1 MPNSPARRVESCC
14 MPPKKSAWRF
24 ENSKHPDYSPSKS
37 QFVESE
43 KINNYNM
50 VLMSN
55 DSEMKP
61 VDRIQLY
68 PSVENFSLAKREQI
82 EDAPLD
88 FSVKKPNNTENKSES
103 MNYLRSRIENYGLN
117 GGSSLVNNTP
127 MQMFCPTRLV
137 NGHHS
142 PSSPSNNSPP
152 LDSSHASSS
161 CKDSDSLDMDCSQES
176 VKSPVHTV
184 VPCENRINEINKA
197 NSPDHRSISRENS
210 PVSQPSILEGMLKG
224 QQQQS
229 NLGIPNG
236 PNFGNVYSNGLGVFD
251 NQILTSSSPPMP
263 MAAPVI
269 HPANMLP
276 LNMAQYFGY
285 GYVEHASSF
294 MPGYMYKPPE
304 ATVVD
309 VSAARKPKRKNDP
322 FADSLKSCSVEELRR
337 KLDSLNGGNS
347 SLVMNS
353 DYSALLK
360 PSYNSQE
367 CNGRQFSN
375 NASPEPVNNYTV
387 SKSENGET
395 NSSVSSNNQINSSA
409 EINHKKENGTAI
421 DSKAEEKNSQNM
433 ANHNETN
440 GVNNGASTSRID
452 DSNDSLMNNIH
463 ETSDGRRRKP
473 MADYRDDPNYRLKR
487 AKNNM
492 AARRSRESRRIKE
505 ELIRK
510 TATVLEQQNKVI
522 LRDLAT
528 LRYTFDEAQMKYFA
542 LLKEYENMKIQNSVL
557 AERLNQKRCG
567 QCGSAL
573 PNVSSPGL

>member
-1 MPNSPARRVESCC
+1 MPNTPVRRVESCC

-24 ENSKHPDYSPSKS
+24 ENATKRPEHSPSKS
-37 QFVESE
+37 QFVESD

-50 VLMSN
+50 GIMSN
-55 DSEMKP
+55 ASEMKP

-82 EDAPLD
+82 VDAPLD
-88 FSVKKPNNTENKSES
+88 FSVKKSNNIENKSES
-103 MNYLRSRIENYGLN
+103 MNYLRSRLENYGLN
-117 GGSSLVNNTP
+117 GGNSVVNNAQ
-127 MQMFCPTRLV
+127 MQMFYPTRLI
-137 NGHHS
+137 NGHNS
-142 PSSPSNNSPP
+142 PPSPSNNSPP

-176 VKSPVHTV
+176 VKSPLHPV
-184 VPCENRINEINKA
+184 VPCVNRTNEINQV
-197 NSPDHRSISRENS
+197 NSPERRSASRENS

-224 QQQQS
+224 QQQS
-229 NLGIPNG
+229 NHGIPNNG
-236 PNFGNVYSNGLGVFD
+236 PTFGNVYSNGLSAFE
-251 NQILTSSSPPMP
+251 NQISSPPMP
-263 MAAPVI
+263 MGAPVI

-285 GYVEHASSF
+285 GYVEHPNPF

-304 ATVVD
+304 ATMVD
-309 VSAARKPKRKNDP
+309 VSAGRKPRRKNDP
-322 FADSLKSCSVEELRR
+322 FPDSLKSYSVEELRK
-337 KLDSLNGGNS
+337 KLDSLNGGSS
-347 SLVMNS
+347 SLLMNS
-353 DYSALLK
+353 DYAVLLK
-360 PSYNSQE
+360 PSYNQQE

-375 NASPEPVNNYTV
+375 NASPEPVNSCTV
-387 SKSENGET
+387 SKSENGEID
-395 NSSVSSNNQINSSA
+395 NSVSSHNQINSSV
-409 EINHKKENGTAI
+409 EINPKKENGAAI
-421 DSKAEEKNSQNM
+421 DIKAEENSQIM
-433 ANHNETN
+433 VNHNEMN
-440 GVNNGASTSRID
+440 VVNNGASTSRAD
-452 DSNDSLMNNIH
+452 DSNDSLANNIPD
-463 ETSDGRRRKP
+463 TSDGRRRKP
-473 MADYRDDPNYRLKR
+473 MADYRDDPNYRMKR

-510 TATVLEQQNKVI
+510 TASVLEQQNKVI
-522 LRDLAT
+522 LRDLTA
-528 LRYTFDEAQMKYFA
+528 LRFTFDEAQMKYFA

>member
-1 MPNSPARRVESCC
+1 MPNTPVRRVESCC

-24 ENSKHPDYSPSKS
+24 ENATKRPEHSPSKS
-37 QFVESE
+37 QFVESD

-50 VLMSN
+50 GIMSN
-55 DSEMKP
+55 ASEMKP

-68 PSVENFSLAKREQI
+68 PSVEKFSLSKREQI

-88 FSVKKPNNTENKSES
+88 FSVKKSNNIENKHES
-103 MNYLRSRIENYGLN
+103 MNYLRSRLENYGLN
-117 GGSSLVNNTP
+117 GGNSVVNNAQ
-127 MQMFCPTRLV
+127 MQMFYPTKLI

-176 VKSPVHTV
+176 VKSPLHPV
-184 VPCENRINEINKA
+184 VPCVNRTNEINQV
-197 NSPDHRSISRENS
+197 NSPERRSASRENS

-224 QQQQS
+224 QQQS
-229 NLGIPNG
+229 NLGLPNG
-236 PNFGNVYSNGLGVFD
+236 PTFGNVYSNGLSAFE
-251 NQILTSSSPPMP
+251 NQISSPPMP
-263 MAAPVI
+263 MGAPVI

-285 GYVEHASSF
+285 GYVEHPNPF
-294 MPGYMYKPPE
+294 MQGYMYKPPE
-304 ATVVD
+304 ATMID
-309 VSAARKPKRKNDP
+309 VSGSRKPKRKNDP
-322 FADSLKSCSVEELRR
+322 FPDSLKSYSVEELRK
-337 KLDSLNGGNS
+337 KLDSLNGGSS
-347 SLVMNS
+347 SLLMNS
-353 DYSALLK
+353 DYAVLLK
-360 PSYNSQE
+360 PSYNQQE

-375 NASPEPVNNYTV
+375 NASPEPVNNCAGST
-387 SKSENGET
+387 SENGEID
-395 NSSVSSNNQINSSA
+395 NSVSSHNQINSSA
-409 EINHKKENGTAI
+409 EINPKKENGAAI
-421 DSKAEEKNSQNM
+421 DIKAEENNSQIRV
-433 ANHNETN
+433 NHNEMN
-440 GVNNGASTSRID
+440 GVNNGASTSRAD
-452 DSNDSLMNNIH
+452 DSNDSLANNIPD
-463 ETSDGRRRKP
+463 TSDGRRRKP
-473 MADYRDDPNYRLKR
+473 MADYRDDPNYRMKR

-510 TATVLEQQNKVI
+510 TASVLEQQNKVI
-522 LRDLAT
+522 LRDLTA